1 MRPLFYPRRIA
12 VIGVSER
19 ADNFG
24 RLIVEN
30 ITRFDYAGDVFPV
43 GPRGGTVCGRTIITA
58 VDQLPQ
64 GIDLAVIITPA
75 PTVPDVIDQ
84 CGHQGIPWVIV
95 ETGGFGE
102 LSENGEELGAELLR
116 RARGWGIR
124 VVGPN
129 GLGVINMAAGF
140 ATPFVP
146 LRRESLKQGT
156 VAVLAQSGGVMYAL
170 VNLLSSNNIGISK
183 AVSFG
188 NKLDLD
194 ESDYLAHLIDDD
206 ATEIIILYL
215 EGIKRGRRFIELAK
229 QTTKPIIIQ
238 KVNRYP
244 LTSQLARYHTEALAT
259 DDRVVDAAFHEAG
272 IVRVDSYRA
281 VIDAVKIF
289 TLPPMRSNNLAI
301 ISRSGGVAIS
311 AADYAI
317 ESKFNLYPLSKRFLN
332 RVQEKSGPKVIK
344 RMNPLD
350 LGDFFNFDFFVEVT
364 EGILREGADGI
375 FFQHGAATDKE
386 VTGTLPLGEAFLRLS
401 REHQKPI
408 AVCLLADDRS
418 TSHIKQFLNFPLFAD
433 PHDAM
438 RALAL
443 SRDRYQR
450 IKERDAQD
458 SVSQFRLDEDAI
470 RVLLTAADREKRP
483 LLLAEALEVVR
494 AAGIPCA
501 RFAVCRN
508 LEDAV
513 AQGAAIGYPLTLKM
527 NCPSELHK
535 SDIGAVLRNIADPSA
550 LQEAFARLSHQ
561 AKTQDFAD
569 GILLQEWISGGV
581 EMILGG
587 TVDDTFGPVGMLG
600 FGGTYA
606 ELFADTVLRI
616 LPLTKKKVASMPADL
631 RGYPLLTG
639 VRGQAPLDRKQLEE
653 ALLKLSQLMV
663 AFPEIKGIDLNPL
676 FVLPQEQG
684 VIAVD
689 ARILI
694 SK

>member
-84 CGHQGIPWVIV
+84 CGHQGIPYVIV

-194 ESDYLAHLIDDD
+194 ESDYLAYLIDDD

-364 EGILREGADGI
+364 EGILQEGADGI

-386 VTGTLPLGEAFLRLS
+386 VAGTLPLGEAFLRLS